1 MNSDGALPDCIPFY
15 GHGYTDS
22 DPGWGFA
29 AWSITDWF
37 SDYCA
42 SARTDPHDRNPRKP
56 LSHPPRFRTTPP
68 QTLMMYSTLRGT
80 PT

>member
-37 SDYCA
+37 SDYCEKGA
-42 SARTDPHDRNPRKP
+42 AVHRNNRNPYNSKNRDPQEP
-56 LSHPPRFRTTPP
+56 LNDRDRVPLHRR
-68 QTLMMYSTLRGT
+68 
-80 PT
+80 